1 MSAREIF
8 GLIKKKKNNII
19 GAIVVVT
26 AFILIVWLGSASFY
40 F

>member
-8 GLIKKKKNNII
+8 GLIKHNKKNII
-19 GAIVVVT
+19 GVIGVVT